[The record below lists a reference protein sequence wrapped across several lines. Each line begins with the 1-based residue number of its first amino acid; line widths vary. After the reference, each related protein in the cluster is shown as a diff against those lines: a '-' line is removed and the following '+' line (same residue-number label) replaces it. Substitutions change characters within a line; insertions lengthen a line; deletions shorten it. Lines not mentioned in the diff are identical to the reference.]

1 MKTTA
6 YKRLDTVEI
15 VPFEDNYNITINI
28 FVEETEDEN
37 GQKMYVYNSHEFN
50 CKQNSV
56 DISDIK
62 ANPEKYIKYNP
73 DVTIDDRVAALEEAI
88 LELFGG

>member
-15 VPFEDNYNITINI
+15 VTFEDNYNITINI
-28 FVEETEDEN
+28 FVEETEDEK
-37 GQKMYVYNSHEFN
+37 GQKMYFYNRQEFN

-56 DISDIK
+56 DVADVK
-62 ANPEKYIKYNP
+62 ANPEKYIKYSP